1 MSNRHRW
8 LRLLTVPLLA
18 LALATAVPTVSAW
31 ADRYDDD
38 RYDDRARYE
47 ERHRSGYNS
56 DYMFAATR
64 SVTDMDVSPALKVP
78 LIPITIVMDLAA
90 LPFEALAGLF

>member
-8 LRLLTVPLLA
+8 LRLLAVPLLA
-18 LALATAVPTVSAW
+18 LSLLVAVPAGPAL
-31 ADRYDDD
+31 ADRYDDA
-38 RYDDRARYE
+38 YSDRARYE

-64 SVTDMDVSPALKVP
+64 SVTDMDISPALKVP
-78 LIPITIVMDLAA
+78 LIPITIVLDLVA
-90 LPFEALAGLF
+90 LPFEAVAGLF